1 MRLEALSENDT
12 IAPKRLAAELHTTVE
27 EVARTVGLR
36 RESVSRKDR
45 IATVRTQ
52 SRLREMVEI
61 LNRVAPRFGSD
72 LMAYAWYR
80 SQPVPGWGGRTPMA
94 LVQEGRAG
102 AVMAYIDA
110 IDAGG
115 HA

>member
-1 MRLEALSENDT
+1 MS
-12 IAPKRLAAELHTTVE
+12 LAAYADHGAFSPRRIAEALHTTQE
-27 EVARTVGLR
+27 EVARSTGLGR
-36 RESVSRKDR
+36 DALMRKDR
-45 IATVRTQ
+45 VASPRTQ
-52 SRLREMVEI
+52 TRLREMVEI